1 MVAAAPRP
9 RAAMTPWTATIS
21 AAVSATVAAAI
32 TTAIGPAA
40 PRCRHLL
47 LGGRREQRL
56 AGEADLAGVGLDTHN
71 LDLDFVAQ
79 LEEVRDLTAAAVR
92 HLGDVQQPVL
102 SGKELDECAVRADAL
117 V

>member
-56 AGEADLAGVGLDTHN
+56 AGEADLCRVGVNTDGLGLH
-71 LDLDFVAQ
+71 FVAE
-79 LEEVRDLTAAAVR
+79 LGEGRGPNHPAVPP
-92 HLGDVQQPVL
+92 LGDVQQTVPPRK
-102 SGKELDECAVRADAL
+102 GLDECALRPD
-117 V
+117 